1 MLKIS
6 DILINQ
12 VVKEAKKREDEHE
25 SSGKLSASML
35 GNPLQWQVLKYLGVE
50 PKEIDNYTYC
60 KFQRGRDV
68 EDFVFDKVVASGI
81 SADSQK
87 KAEYRNVVGLI
98 DIYIPDPKE
107 IIEVKSTTNGA
118 FKYIVKEGT
127 AKKNHILQACLYA
140 LSEDL
145 DEFSLVYIASDDY
158 RSCQFQ
164 YRTAD
169 YKDQV
174 DEIIDT
180 FEETIKAKK
189 IPKFEAVEKWQTID
203 RYSMYPDWMKLSKNQ
218 LIKKAKELYDKKN

>member
-12 VVKEAKKREDEHE
+12 VVKEAKKREDEHI

-50 PKEIDNYTYC
+50 PKEFDNYTYC
-60 KFQRGRDV
+60 KLQRGRDV

-81 SADSQK
+81 KADSQK
-87 KAEYRNVVGLI
+87 KANYRDVVGLI
-98 DIYIPDPKE
+98 DIYIPEPKE

-118 FKYIVKEGT
+118 FKYIVKEGM

-140 LSEDL
+140 LSEGL

-164 YRTAD
+164 YRTED
-169 YKDQV
+169 WKDKV

-180 FEETIKAKK
+180 FEETIKSKK
-189 IPKFEAVEKWQTID
+189 IPKFEAVEKWQTIAQ
-203 RYSMYPDWMKLSKNQ
+203 YSMYPEWTKLNTLQ
-218 LIKKAKELYDKKN
+218 LNKKAKELYK

>member
-6 DILINQ
+6 DILIDQ
-12 VVKEAKKREDEHE
+12 IVSEAKRRDDEHI

-68 EDFVFDKVVASGI
+68 EDFVFDKVMASGI
-81 SADSQK
+81 KASGQE
-87 KAEYRNVVGLI
+87 KAEYRNCVGLI
-98 DIYIPDPKE
+98 DIFVPETKE
-107 IIEVKSTTNGA
+107 IIEVKSTTNQA
-118 FKYIVKEGT
+118 FKYIVKEGM
-127 AKKNHILQACLYA
+127 AKENHILQAALYA
-140 LSEDL
+140 LAKEV

-169 YKDQV
+169 YKDKV
-174 DEIIDT
+174 DSAIDE
-180 FEETIKAKK
+180 FEAVIEAKK
-189 IPKFEAVEKWQTID
+189 IPKFEAKMAWQKIPQ
-203 RYSMYPDWMKLSKNQ
+203 YSMYPEWTKLNIIQ
-218 LIKKAKELYDKKN
+218 LDKKAKELYK